1 MTSPLLSHGLLMD
14 VYASHLTHCV
24 ATFSLRRSEIV
35 IAATFV
41 FLTCSKPKSSINTLI
56 YKKRNRFICNFVVDL
71 VTLDDLSAEAMLESS
86 QRIEQLAEVFRQKQ
100 EPMSDP
106 GPPSTLPMTVRTSN
120 CFVQGFVLFT

>member
-1 MTSPLLSHGLLMD
+1 M
-14 VYASHLTHCV
+14 
-24 ATFSLRRSEIV
+24 
-35 IAATFV
+35 
-41 FLTCSKPKSSINTLI
+41 
-56 YKKRNRFICNFVVDL
+56 
-71 VTLDDLSAEAMLESS
+71 TLDDLSAEAMLESS